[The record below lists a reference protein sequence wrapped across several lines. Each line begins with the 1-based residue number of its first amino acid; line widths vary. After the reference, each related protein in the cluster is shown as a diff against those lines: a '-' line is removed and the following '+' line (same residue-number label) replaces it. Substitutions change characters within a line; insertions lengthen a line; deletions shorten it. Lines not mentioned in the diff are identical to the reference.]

1 MTQVTPLGQ
10 PPANPGTASAALGTD
25 VFSKLA
31 HELRSPLAGII
42 GLTKVLLMRLE
53 ADAVDPATQVRQLGM
68 IQTSAARALAT
79 IEKITDVA
87 KIESGR
93 VTAVRQAVDCRD
105 VVTETASNLGEAASG
120 RGLRLRTDVPD
131 HPVMVTSDPEII
143 GRLLRELVENG
154 LKFAGAGEVRI
165 RLYASGPQVVVE
177 VSDDGPGI
185 PPDEQARIFE
195 PFERGELAAEH
206 DDGSGLGLYLARRQA
221 GLLGARLS
229 VASQA
234 GSGSTFSLT
243 FANPDAVSD
252 TGTGADPRS

>member
-10 PPANPGTASAALGTD
+10 PSVTPGTTPALGTS

-31 HELRSPLAGII
+31 HELRSPLSGII

-53 ADAVDPATQVRQLGM
+53 AGTADPATQARQLGM
-68 IQTSAARALAT
+68 IQTSAAQALAT
-79 IEKITDVA
+79 IEKVTDVA

-93 VTAVRQAVDCRD
+93 VTAARQTVDGRD
-105 VVTETASNLGEAASG
+105 IVTEAASKLGEAASG
-120 RGLRLRTDVPD
+120 RGLRLRTDLPD
-131 HPVMVTSDPEII
+131 HPVTVTSDPEII

-154 LKFAGAGEVRI
+154 LKFASPGEVRI
-165 RLYASGPQVVVE
+165 RLHASGPQVVIE

-195 PFERGELAAEH
+195 PFERGEAAAEH

-221 GLLGARLS
+221 ELLGARLS

-243 FANPDAVSD
+243 FADPGAASDA
-252 TGTGADPRS
+252 GAGADPRS